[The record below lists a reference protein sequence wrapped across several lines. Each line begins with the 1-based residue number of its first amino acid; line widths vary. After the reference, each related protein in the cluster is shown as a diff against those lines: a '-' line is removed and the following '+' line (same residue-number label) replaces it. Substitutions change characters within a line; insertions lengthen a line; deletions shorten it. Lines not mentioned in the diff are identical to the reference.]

1 MASSPRT
8 HGLAM
13 NMPAPRPSK
22 PQPRREIDDA
32 QVRAWLRL
40 RNELAELNARLHY
53 LRLIVRLGVRRIQ

>member
-1 MASSPRT
+1 
-8 HGLAM
+8 M

-22 PQPRREIDDA
+22 PQPRREIDEA